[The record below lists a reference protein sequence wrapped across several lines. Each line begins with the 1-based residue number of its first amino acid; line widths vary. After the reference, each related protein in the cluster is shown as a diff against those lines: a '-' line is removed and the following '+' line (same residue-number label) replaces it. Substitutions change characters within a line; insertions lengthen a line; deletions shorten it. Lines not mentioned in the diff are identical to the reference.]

1 MLSTALRMLIFWT
14 FITGFLYPLCVT
26 GLAQIIFPHQANG
39 SMLTDGRGSELIG
52 QNFTAPK
59 YFWGRP
65 SAISKTE
72 PGKDPVSTPYD
83 ASNSSASNQGVNDPK
98 EAESV
103 KAAKALFGDKAP
115 ADLLTASGSGL
126 DPHISPAGAD
136 FQVERVAKARH
147 MEPAKVRE
155 MVRRHTQPEAFGV
168 LGGARVNVLLLNRE
182 LDGL

>member
-1 MLSTALRMLIFWT
+1 MLSIALRMLILWT

-26 GLAQIIFPHQANG
+26 GLAQVLFPHQANG
-39 SMLTDGRGSELIG
+39 SLLADGKGSELIG

-72 PGKDPVSTPYD
+72 PGKDAVSTPYD
-83 ASNSSASNQGVNDPK
+83 ASNSSGSNQGVNDPK
-98 EAESV
+98 QADSV
-103 KAAKALFGDKAP
+103 KASTALFGAKAP
-115 ADLLTASGSGL
+115 TDLLTASGSGL
-126 DPHISPAGAD
+126 DPHIIPAGAE

-147 MEPAKVRE
+147 IEPALVRE
-155 MVRRHTQPEAFGV
+155 MVRRHTQLETFGV
-168 LGGARVNVLLLNRE
+168 LGGARVNVLLLNRD